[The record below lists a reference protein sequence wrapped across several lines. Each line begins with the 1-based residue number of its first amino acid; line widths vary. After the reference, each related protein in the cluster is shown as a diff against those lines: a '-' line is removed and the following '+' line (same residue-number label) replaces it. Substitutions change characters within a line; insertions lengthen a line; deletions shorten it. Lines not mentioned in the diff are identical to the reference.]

1 MEHLFFY
8 SNLTHCQN
16 PEYNKMPIRH
26 LSYSG
31 YKTSKKYFNIVF
43 TAFFLFY
50 LFLHKV
56 TSRRV
61 FNLFY
66 HDMVLAVSYWEL

>member
-31 YKTSKKYFNIVF
+31 YKTSKKYFIIVF
-43 TAFFLFY
+43 AAFFLFY
-50 LFLHKV
+50 LFLHRLQV
-56 TSRRV
+56 GV
-61 FNLFY
+61 FLICFIM
-66 HDMVLAVSYWEL
+66 DMVLAVSYWEL